1 MFFLCSRLGFKEMKM
16 AGEWKG
22 LPWLAAISA
31 AALLAGC
38 DNGPSA
44 VATKQAAGTQMASA
58 EAPASSA
65 APADA
70 AAKVDHRKDP
80 VKLLDGKPEWAAS
93 RRYSAD
99 ESAQHAY
106 DRNGAAFG
114 AKSLEDYVRKAHAF
128 VEHPPKGAETLARAN
143 GDTLFYDAKANVFA
157 VADKAGT
164 PRTMFKPDDGAAYW
178 QEQKDREAKRQTAR
192 AERRSHRSSD
202 DEA

>member
-1 MFFLCSRLGFKEMKM
+1 M
-16 AGEWKG
+16 AV
-22 LPWLAAISA
+22 SA

-44 VATKQAAGTQMASA
+44 VAGKQAAGAQMASA
-58 EAPASSA
+58 QATASEAAEP
-65 APADA
+65 
-70 AAKVDHRKDP
+70 KVDHRKDP

-93 RRYSAD
+93 RRYSAE

-106 DRNGAAFG
+106 ARNGEAFG
-114 AKSLEDYVRKAHAF
+114 ASSLEDYVRKAHAF
-128 VEHPPKGAETLARAN
+128 VEHPPKGAETLTRAN
-143 GDTLFYDAKANVFA
+143 GDTLLYDAKSNVFA
-157 VADKAGT
+157 VADKTGA

-192 AERRSHRSSD
+192 AERRSHKSSSD